1 MKLIEAMKKV
11 KALQE
16 KADDLRTK
24 VSKHSADLDYE
35 TPLYTDQKKQVS
47 EWLQAHSDIM
57 KEILKLRIAIQ
68 KTNLATNVTISLGD
82 KDVTKTIA
90 EWIHRRRD
98 LAGLEFEAWKKLTD
112 RGLKEGTI
120 QQSTGQ
126 LKEIKIR
133 RYYDP
138 VERDK
143 KQELYR
149 SEPQVIDATL
159 EVINAVTDLVE

>member
-24 VSKHSADLDYE
+24 ISKHSADLDYE
-35 TPLYTDQKKQVS
+35 TPLYTDQKKQVA

-57 KEILKLRIAIQ
+57 KEILKLRIAVQ
-68 KTNLATNVTISLGD
+68 RTNLATDVTITLGD
-82 KDVTKTIA
+82 KDVTKSIA

-98 LAGLEFEAWKKLTD
+98 LAGLELEAWRKLTD
-112 RGLKEGTI
+112 RGLKEGSI

-126 LKEIKIR
+126 IREVKIR
-133 RYYDP
+133 RYFDP

-159 EVINAVTDLVE
+159 EVINAVTDLIE